1 MDISLAPVSQAGLD
15 TSSRQE
21 VSFSGSKGA
30 RFYVGVA
37 KETGEPSGV
46 IRCDFRNLSLI
57 SMSLVW
63 SPAIRIGLG
72 PRVPCH
78 VS

>member
-1 MDISLAPVSQAGLD
+1 MRATGPSYKRRLHLTRKTTTTTLSLSTSVDISLAPVSQAGLD

-37 KETGEPSGV
+37 KETGEPSGG
-46 IRCDFRNLSLI
+46 IRCDF
-57 SMSLVW
+57 
-63 SPAIRIGLG
+63 
-72 PRVPCH
+72 
-78 VS
+78 